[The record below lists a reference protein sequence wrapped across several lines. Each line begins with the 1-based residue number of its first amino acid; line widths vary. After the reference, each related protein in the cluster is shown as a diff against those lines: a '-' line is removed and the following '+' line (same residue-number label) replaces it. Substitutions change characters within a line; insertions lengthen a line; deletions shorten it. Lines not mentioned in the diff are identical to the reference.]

1 MTAAAILG
9 VTYLAV
15 FGAEIVGDKLLYTI
29 GVLAGRF
36 TRTSMAIG
44 IAVAF
49 MVKMGAAVLVGAAIA
64 RLPRTLLL
72 ASTGISFVAI
82 AWTVWRRPHEES
94 ESRVRASAPAAVA
107 VSFSAVVF
115 SEWADLGQ
123 LTAAAMTARFGA
135 PLVVWAGAVL
145 AMMTKAALALT
156 LGARIHAWAEGLLSE
171 AAARYVSVALLLT
184 IGTLSMLETLTR

>member
-1 MTAAAILG
+1 MTMAAILG
-9 VTYLAV
+9 ATYLAV

-44 IAVAF
+44 IATAF

-64 RLPRTLLL
+64 TLPRTLLL
-72 ASTGISFVAI
+72 ASTGVSFVGI
-82 AWTVWRRPHEES
+82 AWIVWRQPGAE
-94 ESRVRASAPAAVA
+94 RAPRTGASVPAAVA
-107 VSFSAVVF
+107 LSFSAVVF

-123 LTAAAMTARFGA
+123 LTAAAMTARFGM

-156 LGARIHAWAEGLLSE
+156 VGAGVQRWTRRVLPE
-171 AAARYVSVALLLT
+171 AALRYVSVGLLLT
-184 IGTLSMLETLTR
+184 IGTLSMLETLKR

>member
-9 VTYLAV
+9 TTYLAV

-36 TRTSMAIG
+36 TRRSMAVG
-44 IAVAF
+44 IAIAF

-64 RLPRTLLL
+64 TLPRTLLL
-72 ASTGISFVAI
+72 ASTGVSFVAI
-82 AWTVWRRPHEES
+82 AWSVWRQPGDDTAPR
-94 ESRVRASAPAAVA
+94 SAPAASAAVA
-107 VSFSAVVF
+107 LSFSAVVF

-135 PLVVWAGAVL
+135 PLVVWAAAVL
-145 AMMTKAALALT
+145 AMMTKATLALT
-156 LGARIHAWAEGLLSE
+156 VGARVQRWTRTVLSE
-171 AAARYVSVALLLT
+171 AAMRYVSVALLLT
-184 IGTLSMLETLTR
+184 IGTLSMLETLQR